1 MKRTSTLNSNNEKL
15 VQKYSTVWY
24 NYHVTTVVGQR
35 KKENKQ
41 CFHVSYK
48 VNRDE
53 YFLQLFIFSF
63 FLGGGS
69 SDIQCKDSKM

>member
-35 KKENKQ
+35 KKREQ
-41 CFHVSYK
+41 TVFYDSYK

-53 YFLQLFIFSF
+53 YFLQLFIFSW
-63 FLGGGS
+63 GGDS